1 MTEYR
6 NATLILQW
14 IGSAASAVSVVVAVI
29 FGRLILLNT
38 RRSKDNQE
46 RSTRTAA
53 AISEQI
59 NESIATGIRAAQPGG
74 SATWSVRPAGGED
87 WFITWVGQN
96 RITDVRIKGFTELDN
111 RRLGPTR
118 ACGTLRSGDSIQITV
133 VSRLS
138 LSRPTNIVVS
148 YAHSR
153 PASRVS
159 DALLV
164 PSN

>member
-1 MTEYR
+1 MTEYQ
-6 NATLILQW
+6 NATLIVQW

-29 FGRLILLNT
+29 FGWLTLLNT

-96 RITDVRIKGFTELDN
+96 GIMDVRIEGFTELDN
-111 RRLGPTR
+111 RRLGKYGR
-118 ACGTLRSGDSIQITV
+118 AAPSDRATQYR
-133 VSRLS
+133 S
-138 LSRPTNIVVS
+138 LSCRVFRCRSSRSSLLHPLGFPWPGPRRQVS
-148 YAHSR
+148 
-153 PASRVS
+153 AS
-159 DALLV
+159 
-164 PSN
+164 